1 MAKKK
6 AAKVVDATASIR
18 EAQDK
23 SRGSVIKKSAAAYA
37 KTQK

>member
-6 AAKVVDATASIR
+6 AKVGDVAASIR